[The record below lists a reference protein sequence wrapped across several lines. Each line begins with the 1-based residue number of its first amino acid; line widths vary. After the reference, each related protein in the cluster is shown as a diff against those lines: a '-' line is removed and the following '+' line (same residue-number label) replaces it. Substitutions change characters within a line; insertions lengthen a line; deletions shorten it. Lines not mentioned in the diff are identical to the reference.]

1 VVLTLA
7 RVAPYDSVVDDGQ
20 AAHVGQLTKLGLTMY
35 EAKAYLALIRRGSST
50 AAEVA
55 RIAGVPRQRIY
66 DVLASLV
73 ERGLASTRPGKVVKY
88 VASAPDIAIE
98 RLVSD
103 HRQALN
109 ALERGANDMIR
120 QLAPAFQEG
129 QGVTDPLD
137 YIEVLRD
144 RRAINDRFRE
154 LQEDIQHEILVFT
167 KPPYATP
174 PQEEEKGLEVSR
186 TFKARSV
193 YEFSIFDDPDT
204 IDGVRQFIDAGEDA
218 RFVPELPLK
227 LVIIDERYVMFGMED
242 PVLGGS
248 DLTMVVVEHPSLAAT
263 LKIAFDAEWA
273 RGLSFDEARER
284 LVAVAKTA

>member
-1 VVLTLA
+1 
-7 RVAPYDSVVDDGQ
+7 VAQPDR
-20 AAHVGQLTKLGLTMY
+20 HVEQLTRLGLTMY

-73 ERGLASTRPGKVVKY
+73 ERGLSSTRPGKVVKY
-88 VASAPDIAIE
+88 VASPPDSAIQ

-103 HRQALN
+103 HRQTLTD
-109 ALERGANDMIR
+109 LERGAEAMITE
-120 QLAPAFQEG
+120 LAPAFKEG

-144 RRAINDRFRE
+144 RRAINERFQE
-154 LQEDIQHEILVFT
+154 LQENIDHEILVFT

-174 PQEEEKGLEVSR
+174 PQEEETGLEVTR
-186 TFKARSV
+186 THRARSV
-193 YEFSIFDDPDT
+193 YEFSIFDDPET
-204 IDGVRQFIDAGEDA
+204 REGVRQFIDAGEDA

-242 PVLGGS
+242 PVAGGS
-248 DLTMVVVEHPSLAAT
+248 ELTMVVVEHPSLAAT
-263 LKIAFDAEWA
+263 LKIAFDTAWDQ
-273 RGLSFDEARER
+273 GLSFDEAHER
-284 LVAVAKTA
+284 LVPQQAVKTA